1 MLSIN
6 LNVGKVAYHKM
17 HLSSSKSAGII
28 FSILLAKSLLLMKL
42 NYSWEI
48 QQQLTLSTNLDR
60 WCALALLSF
69 NIQRAVGLYF
79 PKDKT
84 ASVQGHT
91 AIRTRAGCQ
100 THISSMPKPTTNIF
114 LLFLRL

>member
-42 NYSWEI
+42 NYS
-48 QQQLTLSTNLDR
+48 
-60 WCALALLSF
+60 
-69 NIQRAVGLYF
+69 
-79 PKDKT
+79 
-84 ASVQGHT
+84 
-91 AIRTRAGCQ
+91 
-100 THISSMPKPTTNIF
+100 
-114 LLFLRL
+114 